1 MALKFAIS
9 LIALFASFWVS
20 AVPAMAQIQLGG
32 SSFQVRNEIARLY
45 QQKKY
50 RLVVR
55 KYLVNRKAVLHD
67 YRTAL
72 LVNIAY
78 EKLREYPE
86 ALTLNFDYIRAN
98 FQAENSRLKSEF
110 RNNQAPDPANYPVQF
125 QSVFFRIYGDY
136 SQEILGATWQGGVSK
151 RNLSAFEQYKKALDA
166 FGYQAEAVQNIHDRV
181 ENHLKLLE
189 KKKYR
194 WRPRVFLD
202 YISWQTSAALIG
214 PFETTALLA
223 TNMGLCPGVGI
234 SYESGFWALSFDLSY
249 LRGSGGVSATQGL
262 VQYQQS
268 DVAATGFKAALGAGM
283 IVSESRSELGL
294 RLTVLDVS
302 QSLARP
308 DTSGYSI
315 DQPNSISEVISIY
328 SRWTFDHFYLQSD
341 FGRYFKRPATLWS
354 LGFGY
359 SFF

>member
-1 MALKFAIS
+1 MALRTVTI
-9 LIALFASFWVS
+9 LIALFVS
-20 AVPAMAQIQLGG
+20 TVPAMAQIQLEA
-32 SSFQVRNEIARLY
+32 SSFQVQNEIARLY

-86 ALTLNFDYIRAN
+86 ALTLNFDYIRTN
-98 FQAENSRLKSEF
+98 FQTENVRLKKEF
-110 RNNQAPDPANYPVQF
+110 QNNQAPDPANYPLQF

-136 SQEILGATWQGGVSK
+136 SQEILGATWQGGVSG

-166 FGYQAEAVQNIHDRV
+166 LGYQAEAVQNIHDRV
-181 ENHLKLLE
+181 DNHLKLLK

-202 YISWQTSAALIG
+202 YISWQTSASLNG
-214 PFETTALLA
+214 PYETTALLA
-223 TNMGLCPGVGI
+223 TNVGLCPGAGI

-249 LRGSGGVSATQGL
+249 LQGSGGVSATQGL
-262 VQYQQS
+262 VQYQQT
-268 DVAATGFKAALGAGM
+268 DVSATGFKAALGAGM

-308 DTSGYSI
+308 DSTGYSVE
-315 DQPNSISEVISIY
+315 QPNSLSEVISIY

-354 LGFGY
+354 LGLGY